1 MENHPTRIRNAA
13 DRLLTILKTRG
24 PLPASQLA
32 AELGITGEG
41 ARLHLVKLQE
51 EGLVQSESI
60 SRGVG
65 RPQQIWSLTAL
76 GNARF
81 PDTHTELS
89 LQLIQTIKSVLGKEA
104 LANVVSAR
112 EQNQQEKYHAALQ
125 DITGIEN
132 RLEAF
137 ATIRSGEGYLAEWKK
152 EDGVY
157 YFIENH
163 CPICCAATECDNI
176 CTSEMRTFV
185 SIVGNDVSVSRM
197 EHIINGARRCVYKI
211 VPDGASVSS

>member
-1 MENHPTRIRNAA
+1 MEKYPTRISNAA
-13 DRLLTILKTRG
+13 DRLLTMLKTKG
-24 PLPASQLA
+24 PQPASLLA
-32 AELGITGEG
+32 AELGITNEG

-51 EGLVQSESI
+51 EGLVATESI
-60 SRGVG
+60 SKGPG
-65 RPQQIWSLTAL
+65 RPTLMWSLTAL

-89 LQLIQTIKSVLGKEA
+89 LQLIQTIKTVLGKEA
-104 LANVVSAR
+104 LDNVVAAR
-112 EQNQQEKYHAALQ
+112 EIKQKEKYHTAL
-125 DITGIEN
+125 DGVSGLEN
-132 RLEAF
+132 RLDAF
-137 ATIRSGEGYLAEWKK
+137 ANIRSGEGYLAEWKK

-176 CTSEMRTFV
+176 CTSEMNTFV
-185 SIVGNDVSVSRM
+185 SIVGNNVSVSRM

-211 VPDGASVSS
+211 IPDNA